1 MTNLDIHRRLL
12 PLSYFELFPNHPF
25 KWSSVERQ
33 EGAIAAMKGKNKN
46 RTKVA
51 AALELHSAACSV
63 PATASLQQQQQQQ
76 QRASSQVH
84 QSSLARSAAGLLLAC
99 SAAAAAGRPP
109 LSTEWSPT

>member
-1 MTNLDIHRRLL
+1 LTNLDIHRRLL

-51 AALELHSAACSV
+51 AAALELHSAACSV
-63 PATASLQQQQQQQ
+63 PATASLQQQQQ

-99 SAAAAAGRPP
+99 SAAAAAAGRPP